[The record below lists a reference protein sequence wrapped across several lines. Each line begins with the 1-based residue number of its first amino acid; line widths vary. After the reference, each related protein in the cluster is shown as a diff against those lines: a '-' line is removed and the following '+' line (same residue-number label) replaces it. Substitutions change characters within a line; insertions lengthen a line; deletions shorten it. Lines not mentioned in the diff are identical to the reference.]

1 MSASERSDSPLRV
14 YAQRKV
20 LVLLFLGFSSG
31 LPLYLTSRTLQ
42 AWMTTEG
49 VTLTAIGLF
58 SLVGL
63 PYSLKFLWSPL
74 LDRYVPPLLGRR
86 RGWLVLMQMALL
98 VAIGAMALQDP
109 RQALELLAVNAVL
122 IAFFSATQDI
132 AFNAY
137 QVDVLEE
144 REMGAGA
151 AMGVLG
157 YRVALL
163 LTGSAAFILADRLT
177 WPTVYLLISV
187 LMLVGVVAAVLAP
200 EPALRARP
208 PETLAEAVRLPLRDF
223 FVRIGRSQAVA
234 VLAFVVLYKL
244 GDALAASMITPFLI
258 QTGFRQAQIGTIQG
272 GLGLLATIVGVV
284 AGGGMLSRL
293 GIPRSLWIFG
303 GVQAGSNLA
312 YLVLAQHG
320 PAEGVLIAAIVV
332 ENFSA
337 GLGMA
342 ALVAYLMSLC
352 SPHFSATQFALL
364 SSLTAVSRDLLA
376 SPAGVVAQVT
386 GWPLFFLLTLV
397 AAIPGLL
404 LLPVVAPWHR
414 RSVRAVDAE
423 QTAALP
429 AEAM

>member
-1 MSASERSDSPLRV
+1 MV
-14 YAQRKV
+14 
-20 LVLLFLGFSSG
+20 VLLFLGFSSG

-74 LDRYVPPLLGRR
+74 LDRYVPPRLGRR
-86 RGWLVLMQMALL
+86 RGWLVLTQVALL

-109 RQALELLAVNAVL
+109 GRALELLALNAVL

-151 AMGVLG
+151 AVGVLG
-157 YRVALL
+157 YRIALL
-163 LTGSAAFILADRLT
+163 VTGSAAFILADRLT

-200 EPALRARP
+200 EPALRGQP
-208 PETLAEAVRLPLRDF
+208 PETLGDAVRLPLRDF
-223 FVRIGRSQAVA
+223 FVRIGRSQAIA
-234 VLAFVVLYKL
+234 VLAFVILYKL

-258 QTGFRQAQIGTIQG
+258 QTGFRQAQIGTVQG

-293 GIPRSLWIFG
+293 GIPRSLWVFG

-312 YLVLAQHG
+312 YLVLAQLG
-320 PAEGVLIAAIVV
+320 PSYGILVAAVLV

-337 GLGMA
+337 GLGTA

-352 SPHFSATQFALL
+352 SPRFSATQFALL

-376 SPAGVVAQVT
+376 SPAGAIAQVT

-397 AAIPGLL
+397 AGIPGLL
-404 LLPVVAPWHR
+404 LLPIVAPWHR
-414 RSVRAVDAE
+414 RSVRQMDSGPP
-423 QTAALP
+423 AALP
-429 AEAM
+429 AEAT